1 MSKEMLIVYIGKFR
15 GLFLELKIYIYR
27 IRREIYEEAF
37 RRSANYPNITL
48 NSEIGPM
55 NILDYISNNT
65 NKGFYGGELELSIA
79 SELYNINI
87 GACREIHEN
96 NNFIGLSYVGYYNS
110 SNNTERHLMILT
122 NINGNILD

>member
-1 MSKEMLIVYIGKFR
+1 MSKEMLIVYMGKFR

-37 RRSANYPNITL
+37 RRSANYRNITL

>member
-1 MSKEMLIVYIGKFR
+1 MGKFR

-37 RRSANYPNITL
+37 RRSANYRNITL

>member
-1 MSKEMLIVYIGKFR
+1 MSKEMLIVYMGKFR

-37 RRSANYPNITL
+37 RRSANYRNITL

-65 NKGFYGGELELSIA
+65 NKGFYGGELELSIE

-87 GACREIHEN
+87 CACREIHEN